1 MKECLRIINMKK
13 TLLVLAG
20 PTAVGKTNC
29 GITLARH
36 FNTEII
42 SADSR
47 QIYRE
52 CTIGTAVPTP
62 EELSRVRHHFI
73 QVISVRETYNA
84 SMYEMQVLEKLER
97 LFEKHDLVLMVGG
110 SGLYIDAVCF
120 GIDDLP
126 TIDPALRSQLLQ
138 RLEKE
143 GLEVLTRELKKFDPL
158 SYSQVDLKN
167 HMRVLKALEVSMQT
181 GKPYSSFLSSEKKK
195 RPFQILRLA
204 LDIKREILYEKINQR
219 VLEMMEAGLLEE
231 ARQLWPLRS
240 FTAMKTVGYRELFRH
255 LDGELS
261 LNEAVDLIQR
271 NTRKFARKQ
280 LTWFR
285 KDKQYQWF
293 SPEQLPSM
301 LHWIEN
307 KWVNGKNSG

>member
-1 MKECLRIINMKK
+1 MKK

-29 GITLARH
+29 GMALAHH

-52 CTIGTAVPTP
+52 CAIGTAVPTP
-62 EELSRVRHHFI
+62 EELARVRHHFI
-73 QVISVRETYNA
+73 QVVSVRKPYNA

-97 LFEKHDLVLMVGG
+97 LFEKHDLLLMVGG

-126 TIDPALRSQLLQ
+126 TIDQEIRNELLQ
-138 RLEKE
+138 RFEKE
-143 GLEVLTRELKKFDPL
+143 GLEALTGELEKLDPV
-158 SYSQVDLKN
+158 SYNQVDLKN
-167 HMRVLKALEVSMQT
+167 HMRVLKALEVSIQT
-181 GKPYSSFLSSEKKK
+181 GKPYSSFLSSAKKK
-195 RPFQILRLA
+195 RPFQIVRIA
-204 LDIKREILYEKINQR
+204 LDMERELLYEKINRR
-219 VLEMMEAGLLEE
+219 VIQMMEAGLLEE
-231 ARQLWPLRS
+231 ARQLMPYRS
-240 FTAMKTVGYRELFRH
+240 YSAMKTVGYRELFRH

-261 LNEAVDLIQR
+261 LEEAVDLIQR

-285 KDKQYQWF
+285 KDQLYQWF
-293 SPEQLPSM
+293 SPEELPLM
-301 LHWIEN
+301 LRWIE
-307 KWVNGKNSG
+307 KKVGQ